1 MAGCVHALL
10 QPRQFDTGKAE
21 AAFPVGID
29 AAPFTSE
36 AEGIAVLMAY
46 QHGDR
51 NY

>member
-1 MAGCVHALL
+1 M
-10 QPRQFDTGKAE
+10 QTDTRKAE
-21 AAFPVGID
+21 AEFLVGID

-36 AEGIAVLMAY
+36 AEGIALQMDY